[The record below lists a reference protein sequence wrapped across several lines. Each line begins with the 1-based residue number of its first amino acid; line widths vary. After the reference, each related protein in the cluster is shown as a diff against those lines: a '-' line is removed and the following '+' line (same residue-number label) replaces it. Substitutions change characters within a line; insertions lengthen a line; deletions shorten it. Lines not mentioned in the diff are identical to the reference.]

1 MKKLLVTMTLCL
13 SGLVFADSAQNFEN
27 DFYDIK
33 KIEVFEVS
41 TDNNLVM
48 LRNYDSR
55 ELENY
60 TQVQYRKNIGQT
72 LMVARDLIAFGKEI
86 YKIIEAG
93 KPVVNIGEVTPVS
106 VLPRGENGVQ
116 IDTFDLEGW
125 KMPKSKK
132 FKVVA
137 KNAFGMTMVSFEF
150 MLLFTYGGKYN
161 GKGAYLTGAEITA
174 TDVEVG
180 WGYNLDAN
188 FKVQSMTNQ
197 GTRENPIAA
206 AVLQISYKMKT
217 LVKETQSTKK
227 FMINGQGAIRA
238 Y

>member
-1 MKKLLVTMTLCL
+1 MKKLLVTMTLCF
-13 SGLVFADSAQNFEN
+13 SSLVFADTIQDLEN
-27 DFYDIK
+27 DFFEIK
-33 KIEVFEVS
+33 EVEVFEVAE
-41 TDNNLVM
+41 DNNLVE
-48 LRNYDSR
+48 LRNYNSS
-55 ELENY
+55 EIAHY
-60 TQVQYRKNIGQT
+60 TKIKYRKNIGQT

-106 VLPRGENGVQ
+106 VLPRGENGTQV
-116 IDTFDLEGW
+116 DTFDLEGW

-137 KNAFGMTMVSFEF
+137 KNGFGMSMVSFEF
-150 MLLFTYGGKYN
+150 MLLFTYGGQYN

-174 TDVEVG
+174 TDVQVG

-197 GTRENPIAA
+197 GTRQNPIAA
-206 AVLQISYKMKT
+206 AVLQITYKMKT

-227 FMINGQGAIRA
+227 FMINGNGFIRA